1 MTSKS
6 SLTAYDQLRAL
17 FTRLARFAHL
27 SAISG
32 WDMQTMMPPGGNK
45 ARSEALAEL
54 SVLQHQILTAQKTGE
69 LLNHAQQE
77 SLDEFDRANLLEMRR
92 QYDNAVLVPEALVE
106 AKSLAGARCEHAW
119 RTQRPANDWQG
130 FSENLRHVVKLS
142 REEAQI
148 RAQAAGVSRYDALL
162 NLYEPGMRSSDLD
175 RIFGDLKTWLPDLLQ
190 KVVAKQQQEPCL
202 IPQGP
207 FDVDTQRKLSL
218 SVMKLLGFDFDG
230 GRVDVSAHPFCGGVP
245 EDVRI
250 TTRYNEKEFLTA
262 LLGIVHETG
271 HARYEQN
278 LPREWLGQPIAQ
290 ARSTAIHESQSL
302 FFEMQLARGSDFL
315 KVLRPLIVNQF
326 GEQPALAESNFIRL
340 KQRVKPGLIRVDA
353 DEVSYPAHVILRYEI
368 ERALIEGEIEV
379 EDIPALW
386 NEKMHRYLGLD
397 TVGDYRNGCMQD
409 IHWTD
414 GAFGY
419 FPTYTLGAMY
429 AAQLFDSARTAMPK
443 LSEDIAA
450 GNLAELFHWLGQNIW
465 RHASRY
471 PTDTLIANATGKT
484 LDPSYFRQ
492 HLESRYL

>member
-1 MTSKS
+1 MTSTS
-6 SLTAYDQLRAL
+6 PPTAYGQLRAL
-17 FTRLARFAHL
+17 FTRLSRFDHL

-54 SVLQHQILTAQKTGE
+54 SVLKHQILTAQKTGE
-69 LLNHAQQE
+69 LLDHAQQE
-77 SLDEFDRANLLEMRR
+77 ALDEFDRANLLEMRR

-119 RTQRPANDWQG
+119 RIQRPANDWQG
-130 FSENLRHVVKLS
+130 FSDNLRQVVKLS

-190 KVVAKQQQEPCL
+190 KVVAKQQQESCL
-202 IPQGP
+202 TPQGP

-278 LPREWLGQPIAQ
+278 LPREWLGQPVAQ

-326 GEQPALAESNFIRL
+326 GEQPALEESNFIRL
-340 KQRVKPGLIRVDA
+340 NQRVKPGLIRVDA

-386 NEKMHRYLGLD
+386 NEKMHSYLGLD

-429 AAQLFDSARTAMPK
+429 AAQLFNSARTAMPK

-450 GNLAELFHWLGQNIW
+450 GDLGALFHWLQQNIW